1 MFSAVT
7 YTDLCILCISS
18 TEKNEGF
25 SNVSEKLMLEDMEIN
40 GKETVMSNE
49 QINACDNSR
58 CGRKAII
65 TLSTHLRI
73 RSFAYQTVDES
84 Q

>member
-1 MFSAVT
+1 
-7 YTDLCILCISS
+7 
-18 TEKNEGF
+18 
-25 SNVSEKLMLEDMEIN
+25 MEIN

-49 QINACDNSR
+49 QNNACDNSR